1 MPQISIQYFE
11 TEVGEL
17 VAGAVE
23 GRLCLLDYR
32 HRKGRSL
39 IDNRIRKATGA
50 EFIEQGDEVLS
61 RTRAQLDE
69 YLRGERTRFDIPLL
83 LAGTAFQKSVWL
95 RLQQIPYG
103 TTLTYLQLARK
114 MGRENAVRAVAAANG
129 ANAISII
136 IPCHRVVGS
145 GGALTGYAGGLA
157 AKGKLLALE
166 AGR

>member
-39 IDNRIRKATGA
+39 IDNRISKATGA

-61 RTRAQLDE
+61 RTREQLDE
-69 YLRGERTRFDIPLL
+69 YLRGKRTRFDIPLL
-83 LAGTAFQKSVWL
+83 LAGTAFQKSVWQM
-95 RLQQIPYG
+95 LQQIPYG
-103 TTLTYLQLARK
+103 TTLTYLQLAKK